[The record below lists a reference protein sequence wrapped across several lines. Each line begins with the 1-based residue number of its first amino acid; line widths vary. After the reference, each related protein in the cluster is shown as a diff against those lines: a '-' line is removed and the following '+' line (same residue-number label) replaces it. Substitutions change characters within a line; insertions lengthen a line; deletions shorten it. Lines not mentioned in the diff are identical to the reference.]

1 MCWDCSSVN
10 DDQHIYVEKSED
22 VKGLIWSCQKCNVN
36 KVDVITSLKKIKEH
50 LEEEIEEVREKI
62 KEETVKYE
70 EVKDK
75 VQNDKIILEKG
86 VIINVQEEHIE
97 KLNDECNNN
106 NKKIESLEIE
116 NNILKEQLE
125 DYEPTEEMKEE
136 NRSRIKELTQKN
148 KALET
153 ISKKKDKE
161 LNQLKGELGE
171 YKEKTQKTNEEAEY
185 QKDINKILVK
195 KIKDTEKLNETLEPI
210 MAKTDIEK
218 STRKYSKREETV
230 IDNKS
235 STLDKEQYKV
245 QSRGIKNNTTVNAET
260 ETQEKIDNKKE
271 LVNKVCTQ
279 YAYGKECKYGDT
291 YHKFIHKRI
300 CKTYAK
306 YKQCRFGRRCN
317 FSHDVEGRC
326 KREEEFGWCL
336 FGKKCFY
343 GHLLQND
350 TDYSRQK
357 RGSEM
362 EVKNRQGYQRGRHVY
377 NNEYN
382 RNFPSRIDNHL
393 RHDVGI
399 NENEKVK
406 KI

>member
-1 MCWDCSSVN
+1 M
-10 DDQHIYVEKSED
+10 
-22 VKGLIWSCQKCNVN
+22 
-36 KVDVITSLKKIKEH
+36 
-50 LEEEIEEVREKI
+50 
-62 KEETVKYE
+62 
-70 EVKDK
+70 
-75 VQNDKIILEKG
+75 
-86 VIINVQEEHIE
+86 QEEHIE

-185 QKDINKILVK
+185 PKDINKILVK

-245 QSRGIKNNTTVNAET
+245 QSRGIK
-260 ETQEKIDNKKE
+260 K
-271 LVNKVCTQ
+271 
-279 YAYGKECKYGDT
+279 
-291 YHKFIHKRI
+291 
-300 CKTYAK
+300 
-306 YKQCRFGRRCN
+306 
-317 FSHDVEGRC
+317 
-326 KREEEFGWCL
+326 
-336 FGKKCFY
+336 
-343 GHLLQND
+343 
-350 TDYSRQK
+350 
-357 RGSEM
+357 
-362 EVKNRQGYQRGRHVY
+362 
-377 NNEYN
+377 
-382 RNFPSRIDNHL
+382 
-393 RHDVGI
+393 
-399 NENEKVK
+399 
-406 KI
+406 